1 MESAWTCWQLWH
13 AIFAKEH
20 LRFEISLSATIV
32 PALHPRQSC
41 FAAAAETV
49 HPPEK
54 NEESMSLPEIAGHEL
69 QDLVGS
75 GRCGAVYRAVSSGGR
90 ACAVKVFSS
99 MAINRK
105 ALATAFRALQQMPHH
120 RGVLTV
126 EGFSFDKTPYFCVM
140 PLVGVM
146 TKDSHGRRQWQT
158 PSLESACGGLPPEQA
173 WRHIYE
179 VADALAWLHKHGLPH
194 GNLRPCNVLLEDD
207 AESSVRLTDI
217 AQGWVGGIHH
227 LELTDHFVHLCP
239 EQAENPDGV
248 FAGYGPSWDVYS
260 FGVLAF
266 RLLNGS
272 LPRGAEMWAGEVAR
286 ANKQAGAGLAV
297 QINSNALLAAVKSQP
312 KIIWPQASQSK
323 WEERRRNIIERAL
336 DLNAAARWADM
347 REVVREFELL
357 ESDYLLEESREQTV
371 RERQKQAKKVLTLQA
386 TAVSLLTIFVL
397 SFIYGF
403 VTLRR
408 AQKAEKTI
416 GILSANHKVEID
428 TREARIATLTGE
440 RDGARGAKV
449 VADQNLQ
456 NSQNA
461 VDQFLTQLLQTP
473 TGNEMEAGFQKEQ
486 LRDALA
492 YCMRGL
498 PALEASP
505 ALGVE
510 RLRAYGNIGQLHLKL
525 RETTQA
531 VTYLTKAREQ
541 AAELIQKGAA
551 EPGQVALYQQWFGRY
566 SLLLSGIR
574 GREGRHAESLA
585 LLKDATVNLD
595 KGLAA
600 DPRNRLARNECA
612 LAWLEYGLRTLRNGD
627 MAVSEQA
634 LARVPV
640 ILDPKLIGHDLIND
654 ERFILARAKYA
665 KGVSQREAGKI
676 EEALNTL
683 IDSVKDM
690 GELVLGSSPRNQEQA
705 LLLAEAYT
713 ELAELI
719 GRHFSGADAKEA
731 HNQALPILL
740 ELNRLMPEW
749 GEVKYLLARNYGALA
764 SLARDAG
771 SPSEAAKRKQD
782 AIEFVNEILSN
793 DKDNARYGFLLAKLR
808 GEYAELLA
816 DNGKTA
822 AAIPIAKQAVES
834 MEALIKTLPES
845 EKLTPERRMWS
856 SQLAQLY
863 GSLGHTSEKAGKK
876 TEAKA
881 AFASAV
887 AIWEKLAASI
897 TNDEAIQTGLTWS
910 KGRLAKLK

>member
-1 MESAWTCWQLWH
+1 
-13 AIFAKEH
+13 
-20 LRFEISLSATIV
+20 
-32 PALHPRQSC
+32 
-41 FAAAAETV
+41 
-49 HPPEK
+49 
-54 NEESMSLPEIAGHEL
+54 MSLPDIAGHEL

-75 GRCGAVYRAVSSGGR
+75 GRCGAVYRAVSANGK

-120 RGVLTV
+120 RGVLPV
-126 EGFSFDKTPYFCVM
+126 ESYSFDKTPYFCVM

-158 PSLESACGGLPPEQA
+158 PTLEAACGGLPPEQA

-179 VADALAWLHKHGLPH
+179 VSDALSWLHKHGIPH
-194 GNLRPCNVLLEDD
+194 GNLRPANVLLEDD
-207 AESSVRLTDI
+207 VESSIRLTDI

-248 FAGYGPSWDVYS
+248 FAGYGPTWDVYS
-260 FGVLAF
+260 FGVLAY

-272 LPRGAEMWAGEVAR
+272 LPRGAEMWESEVERAR
-286 ANKQAGAGLAV
+286 QQAASGLAV
-297 QINSNALLAAVKSQP
+297 QIDSNALLAAVKSQP
-312 KIIWPQASQSK
+312 KVVWPHPAQSK
-323 WEERRRNIIERAL
+323 WDERRRNIIERAL
-336 DLNAAARWADM
+336 DLNPAARWADM
-347 REVVREFELL
+347 REVVREFEVL
-357 ESDYLLEESREQTV
+357 ESDYLLEEAREQTV
-371 RERQKQAKKVLTLQA
+371 RERQKQAKKVLTLQTSA
-386 TAVSLLTIFVL
+386 ISLLTIFVL
-397 SFIYGF
+397 SFIYSF

-408 AQKAEKTI
+408 AQKAERTI
-416 GILSANHKVEID
+416 DSLAANHKIEID
-428 TREARIATLTGE
+428 ARENRIASLTSE
-440 RDGARGAKV
+440 RDIARSAKA

-486 LRDALA
+486 LNDALA

-498 PALEASP
+498 PALEQAP

-510 RLRAYGNIGQLHLKL
+510 RLRSYGNIGQLHLKL
-525 RETTQA
+525 RNSTQA

-541 AAELIQKGAA
+541 AAELIAKGTGEGA
-551 EPGQVALYQQWFGRY
+551 QIALYQQWLGRY
-566 SLLLSGIR
+566 SLLLSDIR
-574 GREGRHAESLA
+574 GREGRHADSLT
-585 LLKDATVNLD
+585 LLKDATLNLD

-600 DPRNRLARNECA
+600 DPKNRLARNECA
-612 LAWLEYGLRTLRNGD
+612 RAWLEYGLRTLRNGD
-627 MAVSEQA
+627 VADSEQA
-634 LARVPV
+634 MARVPA

-654 ERFILARAKYA
+654 EKFILARAKYA
-665 KGVSQREAGKI
+665 KGISQRDAGKT
-676 EEALNTL
+676 EDALNTL

-690 GELVLGSSPRNQEQA
+690 GELVLGSSPRNQDQA

-719 GRHFSGADAKEA
+719 GRHFSGTDAKEA

-749 GEVKYLLARNYGALA
+749 AEVKYFLARTYGALA

-771 SPSEAAKRKQD
+771 SPSEASKKKQD
-782 AIEFVNEILSN
+782 AIELVNEILA
-793 DKDNARYGFLLAKLR
+793 DDPTNARYGFLLAKLR

-816 DNGKTA
+816 DGGKTS

-834 MEALIKTLPES
+834 LEALIKAQPETD
-845 EKLTPERRMWS
+845 KLTPERRMWA

-863 GSLGHTSEKAGKK
+863 GSLGHTSESAGKK

-881 AFASAV
+881 AFANAV
-887 AIWEKLAASI
+887 AIWEKLAAAI
-897 TNDEAIQTGLTWS
+897 ANDEAIQAGLNWS
-910 KGRLAKLK
+910 KGRLAKIK

>member
-1 MESAWTCWQLWH
+1 
-13 AIFAKEH
+13 
-20 LRFEISLSATIV
+20 
-32 PALHPRQSC
+32 
-41 FAAAAETV
+41 
-49 HPPEK
+49 
-54 NEESMSLPEIAGHEL
+54 MSLPDIAGHEL

-75 GRCGAVYRAVSSGGR
+75 GRCGAVYRAVSGNGK

-120 RGVLTV
+120 RGVLPV
-126 EGFSFDKTPYFCVM
+126 DNFSFDKTPYFCVM

-146 TKDSHGRRQWQT
+146 TKDNHGRRQWQT
-158 PSLESACGGLPPEQA
+158 PTLESVCTGLPPEQA

-179 VADALAWLHKHGLPH
+179 VADALAWLHKHGIPH
-194 GNLRPCNVLLEDD
+194 GNLRPSNVLLEDD
-207 AESSVRLTDI
+207 AESSIRLTDI

-248 FAGYGPSWDVYS
+248 FAGYGPTWDVYS
-260 FGVLAF
+260 FGVLAY
-266 RLLNGS
+266 RLLNGT
-272 LPRGAEMWAGEVAR
+272 LPRGADMWESELQRAR
-286 ANKQAGAGLAV
+286 QQHAAGLAA
-297 QINSNALLAAVKSQP
+297 QIDSNALLSAVKAQP
-312 KIIWPQASQSK
+312 KVFWPQVAQSK

-336 DLNAAARWADM
+336 DLNPAARWADM
-347 REVVREFELL
+347 REVVREFEVL

-371 RERQKQAKKVLTLQA
+371 RERQKQAKKVLTLQT
-386 TAVSLLTIFVL
+386 TAIALLTIFVL
-397 SFIYGF
+397 CFVYAF

-408 AQKAEKTI
+408 AQKAEDTI
-416 GILSANHKVEID
+416 ENLGANHKIEID
-428 TREARIATLTGE
+428 ARENRIATLTGE
-440 RDGARGAKV
+440 RDVARGAKA

-486 LRDALA
+486 LTDALD
-492 YCMRGL
+492 YVMRGL
-498 PALEASP
+498 PALEQSQT
-505 ALGVE
+505 LGVE

-525 RETTQA
+525 RDSTQA
-531 VTYLTKAREQ
+531 VSYLTKARDQ
-541 AAELIQKGAA
+541 AAELINKGEGEAA
-551 EPGQVALYQQWFGRY
+551 QIALYQQWLGRY
-566 SLLLSGIR
+566 SLLLSDIR
-574 GREGRHAESLA
+574 GHEGRHAESLA
-585 LLKDATVNLD
+585 LLKDATENLD

-600 DPRNRLARNECA
+600 DPKNRLARNECA
-612 LAWLEYGLRTLRNGD
+612 RAWLEYGLRTLRNGD
-627 MAVSEQA
+627 TAVSEQA
-634 LARVPV
+634 LARVPE
-640 ILDPKLIGHDLIND
+640 ILDPKLIGHELIND
-654 ERFILARAKYA
+654 EKFILARAKFA
-665 KGVSQREAGKI
+665 KGISQREAGKT

-690 GELVLGSSPRNQEQA
+690 GELVLGSSPRNQDQA

-731 HNQALPILL
+731 HNQAVPILL

-749 GEVKYLLARNYGALA
+749 AEVKYLLARNYGSLA

-771 SPSEAAKRKQD
+771 SPSEASKKKQD
-782 AIEFVNEILSN
+782 AIELVNEILAD

-816 DNGKTA
+816 DSGKTT
-822 AAIPIAKQAVES
+822 AAIPIAQQAVES
-834 MEALIKTLPES
+834 MESLIKMLPQS
-845 EKLTPERRMWS
+845 DKLTPERRMWS

-863 GSLGHTSEKAGKK
+863 GALGHTSEGAGKK

-881 AFASAV
+881 AFTSAV
-887 AIWEKLAASI
+887 AIWEQLAGAI
-897 TNDEAIQTGLTWS
+897 ANDEAIQSGLTWS

>member
-1 MESAWTCWQLWH
+1 
-13 AIFAKEH
+13 
-20 LRFEISLSATIV
+20 
-32 PALHPRQSC
+32 
-41 FAAAAETV
+41 
-49 HPPEK
+49 
-54 NEESMSLPEIAGHEL
+54 MSLPDIAGHEL

-75 GRCGAVYRAVSSGGR
+75 GRCGAVYRAVSGNGK

-120 RGVLTV
+120 RGVLPV
-126 EGFSFDKTPYFCVM
+126 DNFSFDKTPYFCVM

-146 TKDSHGRRQWQT
+146 TKDNHGRRQWQT
-158 PSLESACGGLPPEQA
+158 PTLESVCTGLPPEQA

-179 VADALAWLHKHGLPH
+179 VADALAWLHKHGIPH
-194 GNLRPCNVLLEDD
+194 GNLRPSNVLLEDD
-207 AESSVRLTDI
+207 AESSIRLTDI

-248 FAGYGPSWDVYS
+248 FAGYGPTWDVYS
-260 FGVLAF
+260 FGVLAY
-266 RLLNGS
+266 RLLNGT
-272 LPRGAEMWAGEVAR
+272 LPRGADMWESELQRAR
-286 ANKQAGAGLAV
+286 QQHASGLAA
-297 QINSNALLAAVKSQP
+297 QIDSNALLSAVKAQP
-312 KIIWPQASQSK
+312 KIFWPQAAQSK

-336 DLNAAARWADM
+336 DLNPAARWADM
-347 REVVREFELL
+347 REIVREFEVL

-371 RERQKQAKKVLTLQA
+371 RERQKQAKKILTLQT
-386 TAVSLLTIFVL
+386 TAIALLTIFVL
-397 SFIYGF
+397 CFVYAF

-408 AQKAEKTI
+408 AQKAETTI
-416 GILSANHKVEID
+416 SNLNDVHKDEVD
-428 TREARIATLTGE
+428 VLKGSIATLTSE
-440 RDGARGAKV
+440 RDVARGAKA

-473 TGNEMEAGFQKEQ
+473 TGNEMEASFQKEQ
-486 LRDALA
+486 LNDALA
-492 YCMRGL
+492 YVMRGL
-498 PALEASP
+498 PALEQSQT
-505 ALGVE
+505 LGVE

-525 RETTQA
+525 RDSTQA
-531 VTYLTKAREQ
+531 VSYLTKARDQ
-541 AAELIQKGAA
+541 AAELISKGEGEAA
-551 EPGQVALYQQWFGRY
+551 QIALYQQWLGRY
-566 SLLLSGIR
+566 SLLLSDIR

-585 LLKDATVNLD
+585 LLKDATENLD

-600 DPRNRLARNECA
+600 DPKNRLARNECSR
-612 LAWLEYGLRTLRNGD
+612 AWLEYGLRTLRNGD

-634 LARVPV
+634 LARVPE
-640 ILDPKLIGHDLIND
+640 ILDPKLIGHELIND
-654 ERFILARAKYA
+654 EKFILARAKFA
-665 KGVSQREAGKI
+665 KGISQREAGKT

-690 GELVLGSSPRNQEQA
+690 GELVLGSSPRNQDQA

-731 HNQALPILL
+731 HNQAVPILL

-749 GEVKYLLARNYGALA
+749 AEVKYLLARNYGSLA

-771 SPSEAAKRKQD
+771 SPSEASKKKQD
-782 AIEFVNEILSN
+782 AIELVNEILAD

-816 DNGKTA
+816 DSGKTT
-822 AAIPIAKQAVES
+822 AAIPIAQQAVES
-834 MEALIKTLPES
+834 MEALIKMLPQS
-845 EKLTPERRMWS
+845 DKLTPERRMWS

-863 GSLGHTSEKAGKK
+863 GALGHTSEGAGKK

-881 AFASAV
+881 AFTSAV
-887 AIWEKLAASI
+887 AIWEQLAGAI
-897 TNDEAIQTGLTWS
+897 ANDEAIQSGLTWS